1 MMKKILVFNLM
12 CLILIGFAACT
23 NGNDTPDDLT
33 LEMDKTLSLA
43 VGETKLV
50 SLKITP
56 EGNYDVAWATA
67 DKSIAT
73 VDDEGNVTGVSEGE
87 TRVTATVGSVV
98 AMCDVNVT
106 GKVENPEP
114 SGDILVIEGDVAYL
128 YIDNAPEP
136 EDVEEALHV
145 AFDEHGIKKF
155 VLNGKFEKL
164 GIWTEAEKYATYDR
178 DFEDGYNPFWS
189 LNGEIE
195 CIDFSGVTDWPV
207 VDLDGNNETDRV
219 KGLPAF
225 AFYKK
230 AVRKVVF
237 PADVVAIGYRAFYS
251 MFEGNTILEECVAP
265 GVGLLGESAF
275 ENNYYLKSV
284 NMPELISVP
293 KRAFFNCW
301 AVSSII
307 IPKVSKIGEE
317 AFYNCYSLLSFNLS
331 GLREIGDGAFE
342 NCTKLQN
349 MGITGV
355 EIIGKNAFKNCTSLY
370 SFQPVK
376 LKTVGNAAFMNC
388 TSLSVANF
396 FKLEERLNNDVF
408 NGCTKLERVEMPL
421 ITAVYDN
428 AFKGCVA
435 LKEVKMFKIE
445 YLFRSAFDGC
455 TSLEEVSFPNM
466 KFGSTCTFQ
475 NCTSL
480 KSVFMPNLHSG
491 GAWMFCNCSQLTELD
506 FPKLISIEHAMFTGC
521 DNLTTLRLTKSGEIL
536 LASSISSAN
545 KPFVGFNSENC
556 TIYLNKDKTDGKA
569 KPQIRDNNSWAY
581 VTWKEIITQ

>member
-1 MMKKILVFNLM
+1 MKKSLFINFLFF
-12 CLILIGFAACT
+12 ILIGFVACT
-23 NGNDTPDDLT
+23 NENDTPDSLT
-33 LEMDKTLSLA
+33 LEMEKTFSLS

-50 SLKITP
+50 SLRIMP
-56 EGNYDVAWATA
+56 EGDYDVVWATA
-67 DKSIAT
+67 DKTIAA
-73 VDDEGNVTGVSEGE
+73 VDDVGNVTGISEGQ
-87 TRVTATVGSVV
+87 TSVTATVGSVV
-98 AMCDVNVT
+98 AICEVNVT
-106 GKVENPEP
+106 AKEENQEP
-114 SGDILVIEGDVAYL
+114 SGDILVIDGDVAYL
-128 YIDNAPEP
+128 YIDNAQKP
-136 EDVEEALHV
+136 EDVEAALHV
-145 AFDEHGIKKF
+145 AFDEHGIKRF
-155 VLNGKFEKL
+155 VLQGKFEKL
-164 GIWTEAEKYATYDR
+164 GIWTEAEKYATYNR

-189 LNGEIE
+189 LNGDIE
-195 CIDFSGVTDWPV
+195 CIDFSGVTDWPD
-207 VDLDGNNETDRV
+207 VDLDGNNKTDSAT
-219 KGLPAF
+219 GLPAF
-225 AFYKK
+225 SFYKK
-230 AVRKVVF
+230 AVRKVIL
-237 PADVVAIGYRAFYS
+237 PEKVVAIGYRAFYS

-275 ENNYYLKSV
+275 ENNYYLKSI
-284 NMPELISVP
+284 NFPELISVS

-301 AVSSII
+301 AISSII

-317 AFYNCYSLLSFNLS
+317 AFYNCYSLLTFNIS

-355 EIIGKNAFKNCTSLY
+355 ETIGKNAFKNCTSLY

-445 YLFRSAFDGC
+445 YLFGSAFDGC
-455 TSLEEVSFPNM
+455 TSLEEVSFPNL

-556 TIYLNKDKTDGKA
+556 TIYLNKDKTDGKT